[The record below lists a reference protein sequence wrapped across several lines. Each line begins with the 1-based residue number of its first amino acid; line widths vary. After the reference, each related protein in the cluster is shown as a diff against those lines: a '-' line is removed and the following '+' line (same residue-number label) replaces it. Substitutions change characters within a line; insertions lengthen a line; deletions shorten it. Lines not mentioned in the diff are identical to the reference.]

1 MELRF
6 NNMINAAGICF
17 HKAAKVYWFDPAGL
31 ELRRGEK
38 VIVETAS
45 GQEMAEVKIPLAEVS
60 EEGLSLPLKPVLRR
74 ANTEDQ
80 RKVNENKLKEQQA
93 FRTGLEKIRQFELP
107 MKLIFVECAFDR
119 SRMVFHFSA
128 ENRVDFRELAKELA
142 RTLHCRVELHQIGVR
157 DETKLIGGLGT
168 CGKELCCAT
177 FLTEFEPVGIKMA
190 KEQDLSLN
198 PQKISGVC
206 GRLMCCLAF
215 EYACYKEAKQ
225 RLPRVGSKVTTFRGV
240 GKVMEIDVP
249 KEELVIE
256 LEEGGR
262 VRIKAT
268 EVKPAEGCETCPRRK
283 EEEKG
288 E

>member
-1 MELRF
+1 VELRF

-206 GRLMCCLAF
+206 GRLMCCIAYEHNFYVSEGKKIPRIGEEVKTPDGKGKISGINIFKPEVSVLF
-215 EYACYKEAKQ
+215 EDGRTKK
-225 RLPRVGSKVTTFRGV
+225 FH
-240 GKVMEIDVP
+240 P
-249 KEELVIE
+249 KEL
-256 LEEGGR
+256 R
-262 VRIKAT
+262 
-268 EVKPAEGCETCPRRK
+268 
-283 EEEKG
+283 
-288 E
+288 